1 MITFEQLKEFAENNV
16 ACGGEPEIWLNFS
29 DSINDYMIIAFEDK
43 CSFQRCATPGWD
55 KYGEYDGSGEFFYN
69 TLDEL
74 YETETVDGILLK
86 RDWDKIT
93 NIWSFEID
101 FEKQG

>member
-1 MITFEQLKEFAENNV
+1 MVTFEQLKVLAENNV
-16 ACGGEPEIWLNFS
+16 TQGGEPEIWINFS
-29 DSINDYMIIAFEDK
+29 DKKNDYMIIAFDGK
-43 CSFQRCATPGWD
+43 CSFQRCATQGFTTF
-55 KYGEYDGSGEFFYN
+55 DGSGESFYK

-86 RDWDKIT
+86 RDWNKIT